1 MSANIRWG
9 KMSNIA
15 RDAFFCREEVGEV
28 SSSKNWCRDDM
39 HAKLYIWPHEISIK
53 SSETY
58 ELPQTHNS
66 LAAPA
71 TSSNEEERSHLT
83 RIWISNS
90 GPQIFCVWAKD
101 FFMSDPQIFFLC
113 LIYLSVNLTFHSYI
127 HPYVFRKYKQ
137 KCERGLQ
144 VIERSCTFS
153 RPVWEQLTW
162 MIYIDWQY
170 WI

>member
-1 MSANIRWG
+1 MQKTGIIEFLTNYECEH
-9 KMSNIA
+9 KMGQDVKYCTGCI
-15 RDAFFCREEVGEV
+15 FFSTEEVGEV

-71 TSSNEEERSHLT
+71 TSSIEEERSHLT

-101 FFMSDPQIFFLC
+101 FFMSDPQIFFC
-113 LIYLSVNLTFHSYI
+113 VWSTYLLTLHFIHISIHKFLGNINKNVKDHSESYQNI
-127 HPYVFRKYKQ
+127 
-137 KCERGLQ
+137 CQ
-144 VIERSCTFS
+144 VE
-153 RPVWEQLTW
+153 
-162 MIYIDWQY
+162 
-170 WI
+170 WIKFF